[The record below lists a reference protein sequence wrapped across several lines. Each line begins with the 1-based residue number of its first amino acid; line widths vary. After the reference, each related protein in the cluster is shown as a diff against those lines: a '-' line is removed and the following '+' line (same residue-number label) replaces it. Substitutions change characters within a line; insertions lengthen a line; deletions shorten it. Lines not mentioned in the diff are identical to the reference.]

1 MQAMRTI
8 TNRYIILILIH
19 ALSHLS
25 CSWLLHAYVLEFPIS
40 VSIWPVDMTF
50 VFSTHAQFCR
60 ILQLARREAL
70 TRCLQMVYI
79 YIYIYIN
86 VLFFLIFNLNGSCL
100 CHFFCNNFVITETSS
115 GANAHTNTPGAIIQ
129 ASVPGN
135 PVVSVPATNLNIG
148 MDLWNASPA
157 GAGAAKVRANPSGA
171 SSAHVSPAMMGR
183 EGVMPDQWVRV

>member
-1 MQAMRTI
+1 M
-8 TNRYIILILIH
+8 
-19 ALSHLS
+19 
-25 CSWLLHAYVLEFPIS
+25 
-40 VSIWPVDMTF
+40 
-50 VFSTHAQFCR
+50 
-60 ILQLARREAL
+60 LADG
-70 TRCLQMVYI
+70 I
-79 YIYIYIN
+79 YIY

-100 CHFFCNNFVITETSS
+100 CHFFCNNFVLPKTSS